1 MNNTTDQ
8 CTRGSVLEEVLK
20 TPFVKDILRDYL
32 NNIDPATGSRMVK
45 TILWQDPELVF
56 SLAGAMPAVLNTLIC
71 AFCETSRQ
79 LSAFPPG
86 LVDTLAA
93 KVGAD
98 LDRET
103 FQEGRA
109 AWAGVIGGI
118 LKEHPAL
125 TDPGT
130 LADMLGKGIT
140 AGAQSL
146 QELHRKQPQLIEQ
159 FVARMVANVDRRA
172 IDQAAAALLTAVLNQ
187 RLPVASWGLKQ
198 VVQRILKRM
207 RVKR

>member
-1 MNNTTDQ
+1 MHKNAQ
-8 CTRGSVLEEVLK
+8 QPPRGSVLEEVLK

-71 AFCETSRQ
+71 AFSETGRQ

-187 RLPVASWGLKQ
+187 RLPIASWGLKQ
-198 VVQRILKRM
+198 VGQRILKRL
-207 RVKR
+207 RPKR